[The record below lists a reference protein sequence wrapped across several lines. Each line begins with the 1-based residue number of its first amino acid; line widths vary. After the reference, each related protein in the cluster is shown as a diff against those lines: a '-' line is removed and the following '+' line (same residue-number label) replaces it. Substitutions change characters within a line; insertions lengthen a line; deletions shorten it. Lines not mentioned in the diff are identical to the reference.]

1 MEKLIYLLNR
11 SPDMPSMGAAVL
23 DEVVPKLRSK
33 GAYRVTANI
42 ADINDAVA
50 KANPGRFGGP
60 WDTLGAAVSF
70 WLDNLDARRAIEPD
84 FAEISAGFSGYLV
97 TESVVQGYERS
108 WADGD
113 RRPGVTLFSAI
124 GKPPAVSDEH
134 FYHWWQDV
142 HSQSSFR
149 LHPCRW
155 SYVRNAVARPLTPGA
170 PAYRAIV
177 LEHWRDFAEFT
188 DDSRFFGG
196 KAALAEMYA
205 EIPHYCDN
213 DTMIS
218 GPMSEYSFAWD
229 QAAC

>member
-11 SPDMPSMGAAVL
+11 TQDMPALRPDAL
-23 DEVVPKLRSK
+23 DDVVTKLRNK
-33 GAYRVTANI
+33 GAYRITANL
-42 ADINDAVA
+42 ADVNETIA
-50 KANPGRFGGP
+50 KANPARFGGA
-60 WDTLGAAVSF
+60 WETLGAALSF
-70 WLDNLDARRAIEPD
+70 WLDNLDLRRAVEPE
-84 FAEISAGFSGYLV
+84 FAAISAGYSGYLV
-97 TESVVQGYERS
+97 TESVVQDCERT

-113 RRPGVTLFSAI
+113 RRPGYTLFSAI
-124 GKPPAVSDEH
+124 GKPPGVSDEH

-149 LHPCRW
+149 LHPHRW

-177 LEHWRDFAEFT
+177 LEHWRDLADFT

-196 KAALAEMYA
+196 EAALAEMYA

-218 GPMSEYSFAWD
+218 GPMSEFAY
-229 QAAC
+229 A